1 MRVAVVQTRWAD
13 DHDEGLQS
21 AYKAIE
27 EVCGGGDIDMV
38 CFPEFLLGPP
48 WYMPGQ
54 DGLKGR
60 TDTPIPG
67 PVVDG
72 FQSLARK
79 VDTNILLGSIVEDL
93 QDGMYRN
100 TSLVIGRQGAVT
112 DRAIKAHAFGNEMV
126 VCRQAESLGVMRTE
140 FGLIGVAVCSDFWI
154 PEVIR
159 LLALAGARTIFVPG
173 GTLRQNQALMVNAL
187 RTAAYLN
194 DVNIVYASSVGVV
207 RGVRG
212 DRLVE
217 IHFAGTSLVT
227 TPGGIVAQAGSDE
240 PEVLVV
246 DLDTP
251 ADGTVPPGGD
261 GRRWQEL
268 RRPGAYGALLK
279 PYVGARRDLAAEL
292 RSTMAEASGGGAAD
306 RGRPV
311 GSAPAKEGT
320 GS

>member
-1 MRVAVVQTRWAD
+1 MRVAVVQTRWVD
-13 DHDEGLQS
+13 DHNEGLRN
-21 AYKAIE
+21 AYQVIDD
-27 EVCGGGDIDMV
+27 VCGGGDIDMV

-54 DGLKGR
+54 DRLKGR

-79 VDTNILLGSIVEDL
+79 VNTNILLGSIVEDL

-100 TSLVIGRQGAVT
+100 TSLLIGRQGAISG
-112 DRAIKAHAFGNEMV
+112 RAIKAHAFGNEMV
-126 VCRQAESLGVMRTE
+126 VCRQAESLGVMDTE
-140 FGLIGVAVCSDFWI
+140 FGQIGVAVCSDFWI

-159 LLALAGARTIFVPG
+159 LLAVSGARTIFVPG
-173 GTLRQNQALMVNAL
+173 GTLGQNQPLMVNAL

-194 DVNIVYASSVGVV
+194 NVNIVYASSVGVV

-217 IHFAGTSLVT
+217 INFAGTSLVA
-227 TPGGIVAQAGSDE
+227 TPDGVIAQAGNDK

-246 DLDTP
+246 DIEEP
-251 ADGTVPPGGD
+251 EAGD
-261 GRRWQEL
+261 GRRWQRM
-268 RRPGAYGALLK
+268 RRPDAYQGLLA
-279 PYVGARRDLAAEL
+279 PYVGAKRDLAAEL
-292 RSTMAEASGGGAAD
+292 RASLTGA
-306 RGRPV
+306 RGPQQGQPAAATSANEGVRP
-311 GSAPAKEGT
+311 
-320 GS
+320 